1 MNEIDGIDDWSDDVV
16 DKVKGEFELIDDEY
30 KEEEFV
36 RPNEED
42 DEVNEL
48 EAQLLDICEDV
59 RLGDI
64 EALELKNKIE
74 VADFFE
80 VESPDV
86 LLIVVSISDVEI
98 SLKDFMV
105 VVLQVDGLLAA
116 VISTQSDEEFGDEVV
131 NA

>member
-1 MNEIDGIDDWSDDVV
+1 M
-16 DKVKGEFELIDDEY
+16 IDDEY

-116 VISTQSDEEFGDEVV
+116 VISAQSDEEFGDEVV

>member
-116 VISTQSDEEFGDEVV
+116 VISAQSDEEFGDEVV